1 MSHIDMSD
9 GWLLTD
15 GGSLKRPYEPS
26 PYDSQGHPVKSATGI
41 ADSTQPGLAESQMNI
56 AINQQQIMFQTV
68 PDTNPVTVGIAR
80 PSTGAV
86 VVSTAEPAVKQE
98 IQSVISSTPMVL
110 PAVTPSLVPIPVT
123 YATGVLKQPT
133 VGAAVGGLQLTGH
146 SVDAAAPGHRYV
158 TNTVSLNPSVI
169 QFLQQQQQPA
179 AIHTGAVLPGNVHSV
194 TSPNLTR
201 NTVSNILAAA
211 AAQKTVLQ
219 DNNTNIQMLMN
230 LLNCGVNKA
239 PVQWAPVPAPPAHCS
254 NVPQTNTPYLVQNFT
269 TVAAVP
275 QDLSNQLVFSL
286 NRNSSFTE
294 SFTAASVV
302 SYGTSSAAV
311 SSVLLATPA
320 ATGPQLAHNPLTAN
334 DQVLNLALHSSG
346 QHMDIHASESYPA
359 RMYATQASSFP
370 HVEPSAFVASAGEKT
385 QGYCNVTPVSV
396 TATTYAEPMGV
407 AAHFASDTQPPPAK
421 TMICMTN
428 SGADTVNPVLVHPHD
443 PHSFPSN
450 VIVHMDVAS
459 HPPAKCEKTS
469 PTELPHEINPTGMI
483 DGSLEPSSLFL
494 TGNNP
499 MLAETSSQPQSQST
513 VDMQGF
519 SSQPVLGMDICN
531 GHLTDLEVAAEP
543 AALNVASSP
552 TDESSANSM
561 SSNLQQ
567 SLAELLD
574 LQQQINAVGVSAAQ
588 SVQPSAVLDSPLTR
602 ELPPVP
608 SESMQ
613 WVSSTT
619 SHGVTSTAEAPPAV
633 SNVVLA
639 PADVGTINLLT
650 AAEVLGNTTYGQEA
664 NHEVFYSPQP
674 ATSYA
679 VVIGS
684 AGNSEQTSTA
694 SWSHETM
701 QSPYAASENTHKEI
715 KEEHMSG
722 AGDVVMDLLA
732 TMSTAAGR
740 PTESQL
746 YTQQTAA
753 EVPSDFTTLPVTSSS
768 ALTGTASSDAAQS
781 MFYVVNQVAVDS
793 SGIAQEPGTQPITY
807 LVTANQLPTCNQSQD
822 IGIVQYATPQQ
833 IQPAAGSDV
842 HSPTSSGFRVLA
854 ADTMPPTSTDQSPSG
869 IQFQLSQ
876 PLSFGSK

>member
-1 MSHIDMSD
+1 MSD
-9 GWLLTD
+9 GWLLID

-41 ADSTQPGLAESQMNI
+41 ADSTQPGVAESQMNI

-68 PDTNPVTVGIAR
+68 PDTTPVTVGIAR
-80 PSTGAV
+80 PTTCAV

-98 IQSVISSTPMVL
+98 IQSVISSTPLVL

-123 YATGVLKQPT
+123 YATGVLKQPA

-146 SVDAAAPGHRYV
+146 NVDAGAAGHGYV

-169 QFLQQQQQPA
+169 QFLQQQQQSA
-179 AIHTGAVLPGNVHSV
+179 VHTGGVPQPGNVHSV

-201 NTVSNILAAA
+201 NTVGNILAAA

-239 PVQWAPVPAPPAHCS
+239 PVQWAPVPAPPAHSS
-254 NVPQTNTPYLVQNFT
+254 NVPQTNSPFIVQNFT

-275 QDLSNQLVFSL
+275 QDLSSQLVFSL
-286 NRNSSFTE
+286 NRNTSFTE
-294 SFTAASVV
+294 SFTAPSVV
-302 SYGTSSAAV
+302 SYGTSSAAA

-320 ATGPQLAHNPLTAN
+320 ATGPQLAHSLTAN

-370 HVEPSAFVASAGEKT
+370 HVEPTAFVASPGEKT

-428 SGADTVNPVLVHPHD
+428 SGADTVSPVLVHPHD
-443 PHSFPSN
+443 PHNFSSN
-450 VIVHMDVAS
+450 MIVHMDVAS
-459 HPPAKCEKTS
+459 HPPAKREKTS

-483 DGSLEPSSLFL
+483 GGSLEPSSLFL

-499 MLAETSSQPQSQST
+499 MLAETSSQPQSQNT

-602 ELPPVP
+602 ELPAVP

-619 SHGVTSTAEAPPAV
+619 SHGLTTTTEAPPAA
-633 SNVVLA
+633 SSVVLA

-684 AGNSEQTSTA
+684 AGNSQQTSTA
-694 SWSHETM
+694 TWSHEAM
-701 QSPYAASENTHKEI
+701 QSPYAAGENTHKEI
-715 KEEHMSG
+715 KQEQMSG
-722 AGDVVMDLLA
+722 AGDVVLDLLS

-746 YTQQTAA
+746 YTQQPAA

-768 ALTGTASSDAAQS
+768 ALTGTTSSDGAQS
-781 MFYVVNQVAVDS
+781 VFYVVNQVAVDS
-793 SGIAQEPGTQPITY
+793 ARIAQEPGTQPITY
-807 LVTANQLPTCNQSQD
+807 LVTTNQLPTCNQSQD
-822 IGIVQYATPQQ
+822 IGLVQYATPQQ

-854 ADTMPPTSTDQSPSG
+854 ADTIPPTSTDQSPSG

-876 PLSFGSK
+876 PMSFGSK